1 MIKDDLVLPQL
12 RQELRLEPAV
22 ASLEGIPRWRLY
34 DPLQHR
40 YFFIGE
46 ADVALL
52 AQWSAGTVGA
62 LRRALGRK
70 QQALDEAALEGL
82 MRFLGDHHL
91 LQTRGRE
98 AVGKLAD
105 LSARQRGTGVRGV
118 VNRFM
123 ALRVPL
129 WDPHPLIERVLP
141 WVRMLGHRSMLTVW
155 AALTVLGLYLTSR
168 QWDAF
173 IGTFSDF
180 FSPAGLLAYG
190 CALLGLKVI
199 HELGHAYMAI
209 TRGCRVGSMGVS
221 IFMGLPML
229 YTELGDVARLDDH
242 RQRMWVAAGGV
253 MAETLVAG
261 LATLAWAVFPE
272 GAMRSTAFVVATS
285 SLATSL
291 FINLNPLT
299 RFDGYYFFADAL
311 KIENL
316 QPRALAYNQWLIGRL
331 LFGPVED
338 APEPATRG
346 RALFYAVYGTLVWL
360 YQIALSCGIAW
371 LAYKTLFTAAGLLVL
386 TYALWHFLGRRLQ
399 RSVQHLWGL
408 RTRMQDRRR
417 LILAGI
423 AGGMVL
429 LACAPLDRH
438 ITVPVMLGWNA
449 ETPIQAPENARIE
462 AILATPGQPVR
473 KGDVIMRFYSPEL
486 ENKQA
491 KAKLDLTI
499 ATERLDRIGG
509 DSRDRADVT
518 VLLQQQRQAQADL
531 EGLAERA
538 RMLDWR
544 APDDGLL
551 VDVPVNLQAGMWVRP
566 DMTLG
571 RVLQGPSQDARGYI
585 TEKDMRRLIDGAEG
599 TFIADEP
606 SQPTRKVRL
615 TAVDTSAS
623 EFITPDSLS
632 SRFGGPIASQANDR
646 NRSVPL
652 VAQHRASFSVA
663 IEDSAALPIPMR
675 IRGEIELQAQSQSL
689 AGQVAERL
697 WQLTIAEL
705 SE

>member
-1 MIKDDLVLPQL
+1 M
-12 RQELRLEPAV
+12 EPAV
-22 ASLEGIPRWRLY
+22 ASVEGIPRWRLY

-40 YFFIGE
+40 YFLIGE
-46 ADVALL
+46 ADVGLL

-62 LRRALGRK
+62 LRRALGRQ
-70 QQALDEAALEGL
+70 QQALDESALEGL

-91 LQTRGRE
+91 LQPRGRE
-98 AVGKLAD
+98 AVKKLAD
-105 LSARQRGTGVRGV
+105 QSARQRGQGVQGII
-118 VNRFM
+118 NRFL
-123 ALRVPL
+123 ALRIPL
-129 WDPHPLIERVLP
+129 WDPHPLIEAVLP
-141 WVRMLGHRSMLTVW
+141 WVRALGQRSVLTIWVVMT
-155 AALTVLGLYLTSR
+155 LLGLYLTSR

-229 YTELGDVARLDDH
+229 YTELGDVSRLNDPH
-242 RQRMWVAAGGV
+242 QRMWVAAGGV
-253 MAETLVAG
+253 MAETFIAG
-261 LATLAWAVFPE
+261 LAMLAWAVFPE
-272 GAMRSTAFVVATS
+272 GTLRSTAFVVATS

-291 FINLNPLT
+291 LINLNPLT

-331 LFGPVED
+331 LFGPVEE
-338 APEPATRG
+338 APEPVSRG
-346 RALFYAVYGTLVWL
+346 RATFYAIYGTLVYL

-386 TYALWHFLGRRLQ
+386 MYALWHFVGRRLQ
-399 RSVQHLWGL
+399 RSAQHFWGL
-408 RTRMQDRRR
+408 RARMQDRRR
-417 LILAGI
+417 LVLAAV
-423 AGGMVL
+423 AGGLVL

-438 ITVPVMLGWNA
+438 ITVPVMLGWQS

-462 AILATPGQPVR
+462 AIVAKPDQPVR
-473 KGDVIMRFYSPEL
+473 KGDVVMRFYSPEL

-491 KAKLDLTI
+491 KARLDLTI

-509 DSRDRADVT
+509 DSRDRADAT

-538 RMLDWR
+538 RMLEWR
-544 APDDGLL
+544 APEDGLL
-551 VDVPVNLQAGMWVRP
+551 VDVPANLQPGMWVRP

-571 RVLQGPSQDARGYI
+571 RVLQGPAQDARGYVA
-585 TEKDMRRLIDGAEG
+585 EKDMRRLIENAEG
-599 TFIADEP
+599 TFIAEEP
-606 SQPTRKVRL
+606 SLPTRKVRL
-615 TAVDTSAS
+615 IAADDSAS

-632 SRFGGPIASQANDR
+632 SRFGGPIAAQANDR

-652 VAQHRASFSVA
+652 VAQHRASFTVA
-663 IEDSAALPIPMR
+663 IEDSKALPIPMR

-689 AGQVAERL
+689 AGQVLERL
-697 WQLTIAEL
+697 WQLTVAEL
-705 SE
+705 GE